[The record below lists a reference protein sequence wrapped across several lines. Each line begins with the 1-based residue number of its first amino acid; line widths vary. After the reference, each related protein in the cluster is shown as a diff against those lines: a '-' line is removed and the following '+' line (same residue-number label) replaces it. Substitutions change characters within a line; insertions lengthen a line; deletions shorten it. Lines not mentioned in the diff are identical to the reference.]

1 MGVENLSEGN
11 GKNDASFIK
20 NMFCDKVR
28 TFIFQRF
35 CGCNKKQICYSILPY
50 RNSMSSSIGTALMH
64 GSFKWAKC

>member
-11 GKNDASFIK
+11 GRNDASFIK

-35 CGCNKKQICYSILPY
+35 CGCNKKTNMLLNLAVQELNVIFDRHCSHAWLY
-50 RNSMSSSIGTALMH
+50 
-64 GSFKWAKC
+64 

>member
-11 GKNDASFIK
+11 GENDASFIK
-20 NMFCDKVR
+20 NMLCDKVR

-64 GSFKWAKC
+64 GSIKWAKC